1 MSTAALTDD
10 QWQYDPDHVYLEEPP
25 LALSLPDS
33 LPIAAV
39 PVHRQGV
46 YGLLAIHPI

>member
-1 MSTAALTDD
+1 MSTTAFTDD
-10 QWQYDPDHVYLEEPP
+10 QRPYDPDHVDLEEPP
-25 LALSLPDS
+25 LARSLPDS
-33 LPIAAV
+33 LPIPAV